1 MRILKDVNYSKDHRE
16 DCTLDAYIPDCENYA
31 TFVYMH
37 GGGLINGDKGY
48 DGERLANYFIE
59 RGVAIVSLNYRMYNN
74 AKYPEFIEDC
84 AEAIKWVKDNVQP
97 KDGKLFVG
105 GSSAGGYL
113 SMMLCFDSSYF
124 EAVGLTADDID
135 GYIHDAGQPTA
146 HFNVLT
152 ERGIDS
158 RRIIIDESA
167 PLYHIGKAAKYP
179 PMLFMW
185 SDNDMENRHEQLMLT
200 ISTLR
205 HFRYDMST
213 VETIIRHGGH
223 CHYLLSGEDKSQFEF
238 SSLVAP
244 FIEKYSKV

>member
-1 MRILKDVNYSKDHRE
+1 MKILKDINYSSKMLKE
-16 DCTLDAYIPDCENYA
+16 CTLDAYLPDEVGCPIFIYI
-31 TFVYMH
+31 H
-37 GGGLINGDKGY
+37 GGGLVEGDKGK
-48 DGERLANYFIE
+48 DGHRLSSYLVS
-59 RGVAIVSLNYRMYNN
+59 RGIGVVSLNYRMYPN
-74 AKYPEFIEDC
+74 AAYPDFIEDC
-84 AEAIKWVKDNVQP
+84 TEGIKWVFNNLRDSNNNI
-97 KDGKLFVG
+97 FVG
-105 GSSAGGYL
+105 GSSAGAYI
-113 SMMLCFDSSYF
+113 SMMLCFNTEF
-124 EAVGLTADDID
+124 LTSHGIHPSDISA
-135 GYIHDAGQPTA
+135 YVHDAGQPTV